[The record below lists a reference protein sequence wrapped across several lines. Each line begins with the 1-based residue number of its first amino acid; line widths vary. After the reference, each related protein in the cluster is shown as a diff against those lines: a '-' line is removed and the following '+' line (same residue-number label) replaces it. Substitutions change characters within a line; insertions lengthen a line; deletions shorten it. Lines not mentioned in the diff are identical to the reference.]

1 MISRLMLSLKK
12 ASRDK
17 ESGWTS
23 NALSGAH
30 GRTYTHMEFGLPSK
44 GPEDSVDTRSDEVSL
59 SDLGHGQGREK
70 NNEDGV

>member
-44 GPEDSVDTRSDEVSL
+44 GPEDSVDTRSDEGPFP
-59 SDLGHGQGREK
+59 DLGHSQGGGE
-70 NNEDGV
+70 NSEDDV